1 MAQKGPHVREI
12 DHSSSIS
19 QRVNLLAPQAPKWPL
34 DKPII
39 ELKRVWKRFGQQ
51 EVIRGLDLEIWPGVT
66 TVIAGESGSG
76 KSVLLKMMNGLVL
89 PDEGEVILFGKNLAK
104 ITETQRTELRKRC
117 TMVFQNYA
125 LIDSMT
131 VQQNI
136 GFPLVQNTSMELN
149 EINVL
154 VEELLVLLELP
165 GTSELLPSSLSGGMK
180 KRVALARAVIS
191 NPELVLFDEPTTG
204 LDPVMI
210 EFVDTLIAKTQKN
223 YGITSVMISHDMA
236 SNRRLADH
244 LAILSQGKIADQG
257 SFEEILKSAI
267 PAVRRFM
274 QSAVTERMQRTQ
286 GVYLPSSDSPQHR
299 QGDHSSYVA
308 RLIEVRKS
316 FGDREILK
324 GITLDVPL
332 NKILVIIGG
341 SGSGKS
347 VLVKHIIGLLQPSA
361 GRVEVFGREITQGQR
376 DDVREIQKEIGVLFQ
391 GAALFDSMSVSD
403 NIAFPLLEGRR
414 MSPKAVRPLVDEI
427 AKKMSVHHLLDKWP
441 DAISN
446 GEKKRV
452 ALARALITRPKI
464 MIYDEPTTGQDP
476 IMMRKVD
483 DMIVEAATLFEMT
496 SIVISH
502 DMGSTFRIADEIAM
516 IYHGELIAHG
526 TAEEVKHS
534 QDPRVQGFIFA
545 GDQTVPTV

>member
-1 MAQKGPHVREI
+1 MSAVDQKNIQASERI
-12 DHSSSIS
+12 
-19 QRVNLLAPQAPKWPL
+19 NLLAPQQTRWPK
-34 DKPII
+34 DQAII
-39 ELKRVWKRFGQQ
+39 ELKNVWKSFGQR
-51 EVIRGLDLEIWPGVT
+51 EVIRGLNLKIMPGIT

-76 KSVLLKMMNGLVL
+76 KSVLLKLMNGLIL
-89 PDEGEVILFGKNLAK
+89 PDQGEVYLFGQALSQVSEA
-104 ITETQRTELRKRC
+104 ERTELRKRC

-131 VQQNI
+131 VSENI
-136 GFPLVQNTSMELN
+136 AFPLLQNTKMPRS
-149 EINVL
+149 EIDAL
-154 VEELLVLLELP
+154 VFDLLELLELP
-165 GTSELLPSSLSGGMK
+165 NTAHLLPSSLSGGMK

-210 EFVDTLIAKTQKN
+210 EFVDSLIAKTQKN

-236 SNRRLADH
+236 SNSRLADQMAV
-244 LAILSQGKIADQG
+244 LVEGQIADQG
-257 SFEEILKSAI
+257 SFDHIRQSKV
-267 PAVRRFM
+267 PAVKQFM
-274 QSAVTERMQRTQ
+274 DSAVIERMQRGEAEVSTAQKTQ
-286 GVYLPSSDSPQHR
+286 ETTQESSNTNQ
-299 QGDHSSYVA
+299 QSYVA
-308 RLIEVRKS
+308 RLKDIRKS

-324 GITLDVPL
+324 GITLDVAE

-347 VLVKHIIGLLQPSA
+347 VLVKHIIGLFQATS
-361 GRVEVFGREITQGQR
+361 GEVEVLGQDITFGDRHKLR
-376 DDVREIQKEIGVLFQ
+376 DIQSQIGVLFQ
-391 GAALFDSMSVSD
+391 GAALFDSMSVRD
-403 NIAFPLLEGRR
+403 NIAFPLIEGRQQA
-414 MSPKAVRPLVDEI
+414 PKKVAPLVEEI
-427 AKKMSVHHLLDKWP
+427 AQKMSVAHLLDKWP

-446 GEKKRV
+446 GERKRV

-483 DMIVEAATLFEMT
+483 DMIVEAAQLFEMT

-516 IYHGELIAHG
+516 IYHGELVAFG
-526 TAEEVKHS
+526 TPEQVKRS
-534 QDPRVQGFIFA
+534 PDPRVQAFIFA
-545 GDQTVPTV
+545 GDSSHASDDE